1 MRPWLSRTL
10 IVAATFTACWIG
22 AVWYWRATRRMP
34 DTGDLVIYMVLLP
47 LMLLLLIWGGGKLFA
62 AASAGSASAAA
73 TAAADGA
80 PAAPV
85 HQPAA
90 ALTVLAGALR
100 MPHGDS
106 AAQLADAM
114 LSRKASLALDPELVN
129 DSGYPILTGRADD
142 VDTDGQQDDMADWLA
157 EHHPETQF
165 SDEHW
170 RALALGNAVAI
181 DLAGELGQHPALPA
195 YMDAAQAGKPLPPL
209 PALHMITLLPPEWSD
224 AERAAAAAWLRHI
237 VARHG
242 WPQARLSPTLMA
254 AGNQPALRLI
264 GQLATQ
270 ARQEE
275 QPLLC
280 LALACGSRIG
290 AASVQAW
297 ADESILFDSD
307 HPNGRIPGEGAA
319 GLLLADRTQGALFE
333 DADAPLMYPANSALR
348 VASADGK
355 ARSDVNLLA
364 ELAAK
369 AIAEAGLDA
378 VAVTLLTADTD
389 QRGSRMTELLSM
401 ASATLPELDPGSQ
414 VLAVGAACGDAG
426 AVATVAALVLA
437 QQQVRDGAGPALCI
451 TNLDPF
457 HRGAVLLAPAA
468 VATVPTAPAQPA
480 AATPSTAAA

>member
-34 DTGDLVIYMVLLP
+34 GTDDLVIYMALLP
-47 LMLLLLIWGGGKLFA
+47 LLLLLLIWGGSKLLA
-62 AASAGSASAAA
+62 AASAGSAAAA
-73 TAAADGA
+73 AAGASAADGA
-80 PAAPV
+80 QQAAPA

-106 AAQLADAM
+106 AAKLTDAM
-114 LSRKASLALDPELVN
+114 LSRKANLALDPELVN
-129 DSGYPILTGRADD
+129 DSGYPILTGRAED

-170 RALALGNAVAI
+170 RALALGNAVAL
-181 DLAGELGQHPALPA
+181 DLAAELGQHPALPA
-195 YMDAAQAGKPLPPL
+195 FLDAAQAGKALPPL

-224 AERAAAAAWLRHI
+224 AERAAAADWLRHI

-290 AASVQAW
+290 ADSVQAW
-297 ADESILFDSD
+297 SDESILFDND

-319 GLLLADRTQGALFE
+319 GLLLADQTQGALFE

-364 ELAAK
+364 ELATK
-369 AIAEAGLDA
+369 SIADAGLDA
-378 VAVTLLTADTD
+378 AAVTLLTADSD

-437 QQQVRDGAGPALCI
+437 QQHARDGGGPALCI

-457 HRGAVLLAPAA
+457 HRGAVLLAPQT
-468 VATVPTAPAQPA
+468 VATVPAPPA
-480 AATPSTAAA
+480 ATA

>member
-10 IVAATFTACWIG
+10 IVAGTFTVCWIG

-34 DTGDLVIYMVLLP
+34 GTDDLVIYMALLP
-47 LMLLLLIWGGGKLFA
+47 LLLLLLIWGGGKLIA
-62 AASAGSASAAA
+62 AASAGSAATAASAAA
-73 TAAADGA
+73 TADGA
-80 PAAPV
+80 QPAAPA
-85 HQPAA
+85 HLPAA

-114 LSRKASLALDPELVN
+114 LSRKANLALDPELVN
-129 DSGYPILTGRADD
+129 ESGYPILSGRADD

-157 EHHPETQF
+157 EHHPDTAF
-165 SDEHW
+165 GDEHW

-181 DLAGELGQHPALPA
+181 DLASELGQHPALPA
-195 YMDAAQAGKPLPPL
+195 YIDAAQAGKPLPPL

-224 AERAAAAAWLRHI
+224 AERAAAADWLRHVI
-237 VARHG
+237 ARHG

-264 GQLATQ
+264 AQLATQ

-290 AASVQAW
+290 TGSVEAW
-297 ADESILFDSD
+297 SNDGTLFDSD

-319 GLLLADRTQGALFE
+319 GLLLADQSQGALF
-333 DADAPLMYPANSALR
+333 DDPTAPLMYPANSAMR

-355 ARSDVNLLA
+355 ARSDTTLMP

-369 AIAEAGLDA
+369 VIADAGFDA
-378 VAVTLLTADTD
+378 AAVTLLTADSD
-389 QRGSRMTELLSM
+389 QRASRMTELLSM

-437 QQQVRDGAGPALCI
+437 QHHVRDGAGPALCI

-457 HRGAVLLAPAA
+457 HRGAVLLAAQATPHATAPTA
-468 VATVPTAPAQPA
+468 VAA
-480 AATPSTAAA
+480 